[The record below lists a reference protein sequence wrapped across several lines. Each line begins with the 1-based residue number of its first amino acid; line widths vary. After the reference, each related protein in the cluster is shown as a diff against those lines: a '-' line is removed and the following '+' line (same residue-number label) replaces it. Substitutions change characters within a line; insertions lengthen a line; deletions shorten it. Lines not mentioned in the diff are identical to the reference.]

1 MYVIYFKEVKM
12 VGVRIKKLREQKGYS
27 ITELAELAGVSKSYL
42 SYIERNLQ
50 NNPSLQFLSKIAVP
64 LDATITFLLGID
76 DNESHP
82 FMNQLLDEEWRT
94 LIQKAIN
101 DGMSKDDF
109 KNYLDYI
116 RFTKWLN
123 QKKEFGE

>member
-1 MYVIYFKEVKM
+1 M

-64 LDATITFLLGID
+64 LDTTITFLLCID
-76 DNESHP
+76 DKESHP
-82 FMNQLLDEEWRT
+82 FMDLLLDEEWRA

>member
-1 MYVIYFKEVKM
+1 M
-12 VGVRIKKLREQKGYS
+12 VGERIKTLRKRKGYS

-64 LDATITFLLGID
+64 LDTTIQFLLGTD

-82 FMNQLLDEEWRT
+82 FIEQLLDEEWRT
-94 LIQKAIN
+94 LIQKAIK
-101 DGMSKDDF
+101 DGMSKEDF
-109 KNYLDYI
+109 KNYRDYI